1 MHFMVA
7 CVQIGCSIFERKLIF
22 LKCLFPW
29 IVYKVDL
36 QLIWYIYQET
46 LRYQDWKIHRGTY
59 CNVTNRPLIM
69 MLNHFKVCFIA
80 FSHNP
85 KRQTPSSVSIFLSSS
100 FLRNRMRTEMNWS
113 AKKKLSSFT
122 YLREGFFYYQRL
134 KLTSLF
140 SDVHGTLHVSLLE
153 TVNRRISARYFCL

>member
-59 CNVTNRPLIM
+59 CNVANRPLIM

-85 KRQTPSSVSIFLSSS
+85 KRQTPSSVSIFLCLPRSS
-100 FLRNRMRTEMNWS
+100 EIGWGQ
-113 AKKKLSSFT
+113 KWIGPQKKLSSFT
-122 YLREGFFYYQRL
+122 YLREGFFYYQLL

>member
-46 LRYQDWKIHRGTY
+46 LRYRDWKIHRGTY
-59 CNVTNRPLIM
+59 CNVANRPLIM

-85 KRQTPSSVSIFLSSS
+85 KRQTPSSVSIFLCLPRSSEIGWGQKWIGPQKKTLIIYISSWRLFLLSAFKTHVS
-100 FLRNRMRTEMNWS
+100 FQRCSRYITCLSLRNS
-113 AKKKLSSFT
+113 
-122 YLREGFFYYQRL
+122 Q
-134 KLTSLF
+134 
-140 SDVHGTLHVSLLE
+140 
-153 TVNRRISARYFCL
+153 

>member
-113 AKKKLSSFT
+113 AKKKTLIIYISSWRLFLLSAFKT
-122 YLREGFFYYQRL
+122 
-134 KLTSLF
+134 
-140 SDVHGTLHVSLLE
+140 HVSFQ
-153 TVNRRISARYFCL
+153 RCSRYITCLSLRNSQ